1 MLSNNPDI
9 YLIERES
16 PFIFFGEAIQAIN
29 DNGSYYYDTSNL
41 KLLGIDELYIN
52 KSCFNTIGWY

>member
-16 PFIFFGEAIQAIN
+16 PFIIFCEAIQAIY
-29 DNGSYYYDTSNL
+29 DNGNSTIKVTGSYEVLMKYV
-41 KLLGIDELYIN
+41 
-52 KSCFNTIGWY
+52 

>member
-9 YLIERES
+9 YLIEREN
-16 PFIFFGEAIQAIN
+16 PLIIFCEAIQAIY

-41 KLLGIDELYIN
+41 TLLVIDELYIN
-52 KSCFNTIGWY
+52 MVLGH

>member
-1 MLSNNPDI
+1 MLSTNPDI

-16 PFIFFGEAIQAIN
+16 PFIFFCEAIQAIN

-41 KLLGIDELYIN
+41 KLLGIDELYIYDSYID
-52 KSCFNTIGWY
+52 KI

>member
-41 KLLGIDELYIN
+41 KLLGIDEL
-52 KSCFNTIGWY
+52 